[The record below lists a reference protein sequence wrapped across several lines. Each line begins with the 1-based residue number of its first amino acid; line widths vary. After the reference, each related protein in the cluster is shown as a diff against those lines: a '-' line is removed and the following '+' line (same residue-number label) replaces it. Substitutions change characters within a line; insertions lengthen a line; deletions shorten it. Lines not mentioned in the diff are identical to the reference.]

1 MKLLIADDEPLA
13 RERLK
18 SLVADINSSI
28 EVAQA
33 SNGLEVLQQVS
44 DFNPDIILLD
54 IRMPE
59 MDGIEAAQ
67 HLSTL
72 ENPPAIIFTTAYDQ
86 YTFEALDAQAIA
98 YLLKPIRQELLEKAL
113 QRCQKLNKLQLQSL
127 LQEDSY
133 RAHISTKL
141 VGNIQLIPIEDI
153 FYFQAD
159 HKYVVIKYLKDNQI
173 KEAITEE
180 SLKSLEL
187 EFQSLFVRIH
197 RNTLVQIKLIEALV
211 KKDSTLFLKLKGC
224 DDLIEISRRHHASIR
239 QLIG

>member
-1 MKLLIADDEPLA
+1 M
-13 RERLK
+13 
-18 SLVADINSSI
+18 
-28 EVAQA
+28 
-33 SNGLEVLQQVS
+33 
-44 DFNPDIILLD
+44 
-54 IRMPE
+54 
-59 MDGIEAAQ
+59 
-67 HLSTL
+67 
-72 ENPPAIIFTTAYDQ
+72 
-86 YTFEALDAQAIA
+86 
-98 YLLKPIRQELLEKAL
+98 
-113 QRCQKLNKLQLQSL
+113 
-127 LQEDSY
+127 QEDTF
-133 RAHISTKL
+133 RTHISTKL

-153 FYFQAD
+153 FYLQAD
-159 HKYVVIKYLKDNQI
+159 HKYVVIKYQKDNQI